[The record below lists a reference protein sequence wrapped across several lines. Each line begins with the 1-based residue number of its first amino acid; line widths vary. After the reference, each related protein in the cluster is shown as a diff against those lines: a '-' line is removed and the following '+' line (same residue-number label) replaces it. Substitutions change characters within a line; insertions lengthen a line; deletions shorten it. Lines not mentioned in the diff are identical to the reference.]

1 MTNLISFV
9 FYLIYV
15 AISLNPLIIIF
26 MLKNIKFK
34 TTVIYQF
41 IIPNSIMCIFS
52 VIIISFCI
60 SYLYIYYIKKHNEY
74 TQSEQMNCIEI
85 EIAEPKYIPIYI
97 AYFVIALSVD
107 NWKNFCF
114 IFILICLL
122 ILKGKFSYF
131 NPYLL
136 FSYNFYEISINEDG
150 NKYAKYKVF
159 LISNQK
165 IKNIKIHNNL
175 IRLNDFTFLDK
186 G

>member
-1 MTNLISFV
+1 
-9 FYLIYV
+9 
-15 AISLNPLIIIF
+15 
-26 MLKNIKFK
+26 
-34 TTVIYQF
+34 
-41 IIPNSIMCIFS
+41 
-52 VIIISFCI
+52 
-60 SYLYIYYIKKHNEY
+60 
-74 TQSEQMNCIEI
+74 MNCIEI